1 MKRLFAIL
9 VSAFAACAHADA
21 TNDTVYAALVEKYGG
36 ESGMERWTCAETA
49 NVVAEYAANPEANPA
64 LSPDLD
70 ALKRGVL
77 RSALGIVK
85 RSLRE
90 HGRTFVVGPDGSN
103 PVQEVLD
110 ALSAALNAPKMAGL
124 GAWVAEWCPPG
135 HEWRE
140 PSWMSETDVA
150 AFTNALYYGER
161 DFGRLE
167 QTRLCAVLGVEAYNA
182 FVIRYNGDE
191 PEPVEEPE
199 APEAPE
205 APEEPEEPEEPEPVE
220 APEAQEEPE
229 PVEETETAGTEG
241 SAALPTAAQS
251 LDTEGA
257 VDNEEN

>member
-1 MKRLFAIL
+1 MKRLVAIL

-49 NVVAEYAANPEANPA
+49 NAVAEYAANPEANPA

-70 ALKRGVL
+70 ALKRCVL

-110 ALSAALNAPKMAGL
+110 ALSVALNAPKMTGL
-124 GAWVAEWCPPG
+124 GAWVAEWCPAG

-150 AFTNALYYGER
+150 TFTNALYYGER
-161 DFGRLE
+161 DFGRIE
-167 QTRLCAVLGVEAYNA
+167 QTRLCAVLGVDAYNA
-182 FVIRYNGDE
+182 FVMRYNGDE

-199 APEAPE
+199 
-205 APEEPEEPEEPEPVE
+205 EPENVEDPEGSEN
-220 APEAQEEPE
+220 
-229 PVEETETAGTEG
+229 VEEMETAETEG

>member
-1 MKRLFAIL
+1 MKRLVVIL
-9 VSAFAACAHADA
+9 ISAFAACAYADA
-21 TNDTVYAALVEKYGG
+21 TNETVYAALVEKYGG

-49 NVVAEYAANPEANPA
+49 NAVAEYAANPEANPA

-70 ALKRGVL
+70 ALKRCVL

-90 HGRTFVVGPDGSN
+90 HGRTFVIGPDGSN

-124 GAWVAEWCPPG
+124 GAWVAEWCPAG

-140 PSWMSETDVA
+140 PSWMPEADVA

-161 DFGRLE
+161 DFGRIE
-167 QTRLCAVLGVEAYNA
+167 QTRLCAVLGVDAYNT

-191 PEPVEEPE
+191 PEPVEEL
-199 APEAPE
+199 A
-205 APEEPEEPEEPEPVE
+205 EPEEPEPVE
-220 APEAQEEPE
+220 EPE
-229 PVEETETAGTEG
+229 TAETEG

-251 LDTEGA
+251 FDTEGA